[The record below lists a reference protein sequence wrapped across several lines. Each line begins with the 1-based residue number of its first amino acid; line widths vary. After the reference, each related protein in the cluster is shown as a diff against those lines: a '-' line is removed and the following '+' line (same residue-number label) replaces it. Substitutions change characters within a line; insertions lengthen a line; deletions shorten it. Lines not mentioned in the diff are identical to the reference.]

1 MSTRNAWIAGAIVV
15 LAGCRAEP
23 RPVEPPAIER
33 RAALEDPRAALTQI
47 LDELADRQ
55 GEDGAWRDGPAFADA
70 VSATALAA
78 IALTRD
84 RDPARDE
91 DEETV
96 RRGVKWLVF
105 QMRSGTWSEPGGPP
119 VPPYVHAL
127 AATAMA
133 EGYGRSKSFLLRPYA
148 QRSIDRAATLDV
160 GDDPW
165 ARGWQVLALRT
176 AESAGLKAPAGA
188 IDAGVAAIDEL
199 VRARDLSLDEH
210 ARVALA
216 AIASI
221 ARSRSKSTVPAGS
234 AVAADLQP
242 FDVARDDSWAA
253 LDRTHLALRALAE
266 AGDASA
272 ATERWRADIA
282 RASCARWSERSA
294 ADASS
299 TFAGRNPDSV
309 AWRARLALCL
319 VEALALTEPAVSSVD
334 AARLRAPRSD
344 TPAASRRP

>member
-1 MSTRNAWIAGAIVV
+1 MSTRNAWIAGAIVA
-15 LAGCRAEP
+15 LAGCRAAP
-23 RPVEPPAIER
+23 QPTGPAVVEQ
-33 RAALEDPRAALTQI
+33 RAATDDPRTALTQI
-47 LDELADRQ
+47 LDDIVERQ
-55 GEDGAWRDGPAFADA
+55 GEDGAWRDGPAFVDA

-148 QRSIDRAATLDV
+148 QKSIDRAAALDV
-160 GDDPW
+160 DDDPW
-165 ARGWQVLALRT
+165 ARGWQVLALCT

-188 IDAGVAAIDEL
+188 IDAGVAALDEL
-199 VRARDLSLDEH
+199 VRARDPSLDEH

-242 FDVARDDSWAA
+242 CDVARDDSWAA

-272 ATERWRADIA
+272 TTERWRADIA
-282 RASCARWSERSA
+282 RASCARWSERTA

-299 TFAGRNPDSV
+299 PFAGRTPDSV

-319 VEALALTEPAVSSVD
+319 VEALALSESSGRPAD
-334 AARLRAPRSD
+334 PAHLRD
-344 TPAASRRP
+344 RP